1 MKNDMKPVIN
11 DLKKIHNLK
20 QAYIHREGKESIST
34 FNADETTKMHS
45 SIELIEQYFMAA
57 QGIEKS
63 YNEMIFPLENGNN
76 LIAFLVDE
84 ATLIITLTE
93 EKINLPMLHMA
104 LTLIIKKLNNG
115 TYQKQATRAVTPPS
129 SIKQSVQQQK
139 PQEPVISI
147 SKKPNPQ
154 VTQTPIIPTK
164 PTTTKIEKTSSLS
177 LRSLFSN
184 PFSAK
189 KNTSNTNNER
199 PYTLLNG
206 KKIYQNE
213 TKRKRRP
220 LPVEKKLVYREQK
233 T

>member
-1 MKNDMKPVIN
+1 MKPVIN

-20 QAYIHREGKESIST
+20 QAYIHSEGKEKIST
-34 FNADETTKMHS
+34 FNAAETTKMHS

-84 ATLIITLTE
+84 ATLVITLTE

-104 LTLIIKKLNNG
+104 LTVIIKKLNNG
-115 TYQKQATRAVTPPS
+115 TYQKQATRASTLLP
-129 SIKQSVQQQK
+129 SIKKPIQQQE
-139 PQEPVISI
+139 PQESVIPI
-147 SKKPNPQ
+147 PKKPRPQ
-154 VTQTPIIPTK
+154 VTQTPVILTK
-164 PTTTKIEKTSSLS
+164 QTTITTEKNPALS

-189 KNTSNTNNER
+189 KNTSNANNER

-206 KKIYQNE
+206 QKIYQNE
-213 TKRKRRP
+213 AKQKRRP
-220 LPVEKKLVYREQK
+220 LPTDKKLVYREQK

>member
-1 MKNDMKPVIN
+1 MKPVIN

-20 QAYIHREGKESIST
+20 QAYIHREGKEKIST
-34 FNADETTKMHS
+34 FNVAETTKMHS

-84 ATLIITLTE
+84 ATLVITLTE

-104 LTLIIKKLNNG
+104 LTVIIKKLNNG
-115 TYQKQATRAVTPPS
+115 TYQKQAIRAATPLP
-129 SIKQSVQQQK
+129 SIKQPAQQQK
-139 PQEPVISI
+139 PQEPVIPI
-147 SKKPNPQ
+147 PKKPRPQ
-154 VTQTPIIPTK
+154 VTQTPVIPTK
-164 PTTTKIEKTSSLS
+164 QTTITTEKTPALS

-189 KNTSNTNNER
+189 KNTSNANNER

-206 KKIYQNE
+206 QKIYQNE
-213 TKRKRRP
+213 TKQKRRP
-220 LPVEKKLVYREQK
+220 LPADKKLVYREQE